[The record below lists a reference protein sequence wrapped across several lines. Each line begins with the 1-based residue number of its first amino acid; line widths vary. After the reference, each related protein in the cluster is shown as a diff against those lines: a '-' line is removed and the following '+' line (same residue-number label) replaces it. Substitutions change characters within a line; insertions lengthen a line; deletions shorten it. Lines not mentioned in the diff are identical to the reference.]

1 MLWLSGALQLV
12 DHVQLVQALLDA
24 WKEELAR
31 KPMELSE
38 EEAIK
43 VLGITMEEAKDDAQ
57 LKKAYRC
64 AYRFEGKRVRPRHP

>member
-1 MLWLSGALQLV
+1 MSWLQLV

-43 VLGITMEEAKDDAQ
+43 VL
-57 LKKAYRC
+57 
-64 AYRFEGKRVRPRHP
+64 